1 MSFNLTQKIALNATI
16 SSAARVIE
24 LAISLVI
31 IGLITRHLGENGF
44 GDYATILAF
53 VYIFTVLADLG
64 LYSIVV
70 REISREGADEEK
82 ILNNALTL
90 RMFAGLIILGLAYFV
105 SLLFPYPSQ
114 IQIGIAI
121 AAFGFWFLSNTQV
134 LMGLFQKHLRLDKVA
149 LAELAGRMIQ
159 LAVVWIVVYYS
170 VGAYCHTPL
179 HGIVAAV
186 AIGAIFNFLIILY
199 FASGYIKLKPRFN
212 FSYWKYLL
220 KQSFPLAI
228 SAILVMIYFKLDTIF
243 LSVMKTSEAVGVYS
257 LSYKILES
265 LIFFPAMIV
274 GLTMPLMSKTF
285 LIDRQK
291 FYSIIQ
297 RTLNFLVIIIVPLI
311 IGTLFTSEKIIRLIG
326 GARGFADS
334 PMVLNILVFA
344 IAMIFLGALFS
355 NVIIAANKQK
365 FLAQIYFIGA
375 VVNVIANFIFI
386 PKYSY
391 YGAAATTVLTELLV
405 TALMIAVIVK
415 TINFFPSFKIFFKA
429 LFASGAMALA
439 LVYSSDLNIFYLLIV
454 GIAVYF
460 PILYLIGGISKE
472 ELKKLRN

>member
-1 MSFNLTQKIALNATI
+1 MNLTQKIALNASV
-16 SSAARVIE
+16 SSAARVVE

-31 IGLITRHLGENGF
+31 IGLITRFLGESGF

-53 VYIFTVLADLG
+53 VYIFTVFADLG

-82 ILNNALTL
+82 IINNALTL
-90 RMFAGLIILGLAYFV
+90 RMAAGLIILGSAYFV
-105 SLLFPYPSQ
+105 SLFFPYSSQ
-114 IQIGIAI
+114 VQIGIAI
-121 AAFGFWFLSNTQV
+121 TAAGFWFLSNCQV
-134 LMGLFQKHLRLDKVA
+134 LMGLFQKYLRLDKVA
-149 LAELAGRMIQ
+149 LAELAGRIIQ
-159 LAVVWIVVYYS
+159 LAAVWIVIYYPAEIF
-170 VGAYCHTPL
+170 GDTPL
-179 HGIVAAV
+179 YGIVSALAL
-186 AIGAIFNFLIILY
+186 GAILNFLIILY
-199 FASGYIKLKPRFN
+199 FTSGYLKLKPRFN

-220 KQSFPLAI
+220 KQSFSLAV

-243 LSVMKTSEAVGVYS
+243 LSVMKTSESVGIYS

-265 LIFFPAMIV
+265 LIFFPAMVV

-285 LIDRQK
+285 SADRQK
-291 FYSIIQ
+291 FYSIVQ
-297 RTLNFLVIIIVPLI
+297 RTLNFLVVIIVPLVV
-311 IGTLFTSEKIIRLIG
+311 GTLFASEKIIRLVG
-326 GARGFADS
+326 GAEGFADS

-365 FLAQIYFIGA
+365 FLAQIYFLGA

-405 TALMIAVIVK
+405 TALMIAVIIKTVK
-415 TINFFPSFKIFFKA
+415 YIPSFKIFFKA

-439 LVYSSDLNIFYLLIV
+439 LYYSADLNIFYLLILAAV
-454 GIAVYF
+454 VYF
-460 PILYLIGGISKE
+460 PTLYLIGGISKDE
-472 ELKKLRN
+472 IRKLRS